1 MMNSRYTV
9 LSSKEKNNIIQSL
22 ISEKNITTD
31 FTLTD
36 DEIYMIK
43 KFDRPYISLGYALQY
58 IYLKN
63 RGVSIL
69 NYSDSIPKEVIEHIS
84 LQLKCSKK
92 DLKNYFLIKNT
103 KSRHMQDILKLLN
116 YNKFELNY
124 KINNVAHEI
133 VLYSGSK
140 VDMIKR
146 FIDYLKVNKIVIP
159 TISTIESIISKN
171 ILETDEFIYQN
182 IYSQLKNKDTLEKL
196 LHSESN
202 RISTF
207 SRIKNTS
214 VNVSSSGVKEL
225 LKLIKEINEYGET
238 IDLSFLSDEKIRYLN
253 SQIQKSHKTRI
264 ERFKDTNKKYSYLAM
279 FLYFK
284 KKELMDMV
292 IEVTSNH
299 IYTIQKRSKKKS
311 QEHNAK
317 NQSIYKSDRER
328 FKLVVKDLLS
338 ISDFNEFIDYQ
349 NTALL
354 TIDKELNAHM
364 DDLDEVDFL
373 LKSYPSIDYIN
384 DLLEVIEFDSNTKPE
399 LVDFL
404 KNYRNSNTRK
414 NNKIDISFFEPKWQ
428 KSIKKY
434 DYSKKVVGMTVINTI
449 RDSIRS
455 GDLFVR
461 ESKKYNSY
469 DNYLI
474 SPTESSSDIRGIEFF
489 NKLKEYIQIP
499 KQFELNRDI
508 EHDEKSTFSD
518 KVYAYFPKISMPEIL
533 YEVNQWA
540 NFLEDFRGFH
550 NDKLDKQKILVA
562 SLLADGHNLGFAKMS
577 IASGIDEFILR
588 RANEH
593 YLNYDNLE
601 IAQKTLVNYH
611 HSLDIVDNWGT
622 GKSSSSDGMRVPI
635 NSKTIYADYNAHYGN
650 RGGGIYRHVSD
661 QYTPYYVQ
669 MLEGRDSN
677 HVLDGLLYHDTYLE
691 IQNHSTDTAGYTEQ
705 MFALTYLLGFNF
717 KPRIKNIT
725 QQQLYTFESF
735 EMDDIKFKKIN
746 EKIIV
751 YNYSE
756 VMRLVESIRCGKVK
770 ASLILQKINSYNRD
784 HAVAKGLKEIGRLL
798 KTKYIIEYYMDADLR
813 KEVQKMLNKGEAI
826 NSVARL
832 IFFGKQGRLNESK
845 IERQLEKVS
854 CLNILLSTLIIWN
867 SRYLEKV
874 YKEVKDEDWFNED
887 EFKRVSPLGT
897 AHVNFLGRYIL
908 EDSKITTKDGL
919 RELEIKAPE
928 C

>member
-1 MMNSRYTV
+1 MKFRYSV
-9 LSSKEKNNIIQSL
+9 LSTKEKNNIIQSL

-36 DEIYMIK
+36 NEIHMIK
-43 KFDRPYISLGYALQY
+43 KFDRSYISLGYALQY
-58 IYLKN
+58 IYIKN
-63 RGVSIL
+63 RGISIL
-69 NYSDSIPKEVIEHIS
+69 NYSGLIPNKVIEHIS
-84 LQLKCSKK
+84 LQLKCSNK
-92 DLKNYFLIKNT
+92 DLKIYFLIRNT
-103 KSRHMQDILKLLN
+103 KARHMQNILKSLN
-116 YNKFELNY
+116 YNKFELNS
-124 KINNVAHEI
+124 KINNVAYEI
-133 VLYSGSK
+133 VLYSGNK
-140 VDMIKR
+140 IDMAKR
-146 FIDYLKVNKIVIP
+146 LIDYLKVNKIIIP
-159 TISTIESIISKN
+159 TISTIEGIISKN
-171 ILETDEFIYQN
+171 ISDTDEFIYQN
-182 IYSQLKNKDTLEKL
+182 IYSQLKNKETLNKL

-202 RISTF
+202 GISTF

-214 VNVSSSGVKEL
+214 VNISSSGVKEL
-225 LKLIKEINEYGET
+225 LKLIKEINEYGEI

-264 ERFKDTNKKYSYLAM
+264 ERFKDTHKKYSYLAM

-292 IEVTSNH
+292 IEATSNH
-299 IYTIQKRSKKKS
+299 IHMIQKRSKKKAH
-311 QEHNAK
+311 EYNVK
-317 NQSIYKSDRER
+317 NQSLYKSDREK
-328 FKLVVKDLLS
+328 FKGVIKDLLN
-338 ISDFNEFIDYQ
+338 ISDFKEFIDYQ
-349 NTALL
+349 NTALV
-354 TIDKELNAHM
+354 TIDKELNSHV

-384 DLLEVIEFDSNTKPE
+384 ELLEVIEFDSNTKPE

-404 KNYRNSNTRK
+404 KNYRTSNTRK

-434 DYSKKVVGMTVINTI
+434 AYSKKVVGMTVIYTI

-461 ESKKYNSY
+461 ESKKYNSF
-469 DNYLI
+469 DHYLI
-474 SPTESSSDIRGIEFF
+474 PPTEPSNYIKGIEFF
-489 NKLKEYIQIP
+489 NNLKKSIQIP
-499 KQFELNRDI
+499 KHFELNRDI
-508 EHDEKSTFSD
+508 EHDEISTFSD
-518 KVYAYFPKISMPEIL
+518 KIYSYFPKISMPEIL
-533 YEVNQWA
+533 YEVNQWTR
-540 NFLEDFRGFH
+540 FLEDFKGFH
-550 NDKLDKQKILVA
+550 SDKLDKQKVIVA

-577 IASGIDEFILR
+577 IASGIDEFVLR
-588 RANEH
+588 RANEY

-601 IAQKTLVNYH
+601 TAQKTLVNYH
-611 HSLDIVDNWGT
+611 HTLDIVDNWGN

-669 MLEGRDSN
+669 ILEGRDSN
-677 HVLDGLLYHDTYLE
+677 HVLDGLLYHDTSLE
-691 IQNHSTDTAGYTEQ
+691 IHNHSTDTAGYTEQ

-725 QQQLYTFESF
+725 QQQLYAFEGF
-735 EMDDIKFKKIN
+735 EMDDIKFKKVN
-746 EKIIV
+746 EKMILD
-751 YNYSE
+751 NYSE

-784 HAVAKGLKEIGRLL
+784 NAVAKGLKEIGRIL
-798 KTKYIIEYYMDADLR
+798 KTKYIIEYYTDGDLR

-832 IFFGKQGRLNESK
+832 IFFGKQGKLNESK

-854 CLNILLSTLIIWN
+854 CLNILLSSLIIWN

-874 YKEVKDEDWFNED
+874 YKEVKDEDWFNEA

-897 AHVNFLGRYIL
+897 AHINFLGRYIL
-908 EDSKITTKDGL
+908 EDFKITTEDGL
-919 RELEIKAPE
+919 RELEIEAQE

>member
-1 MMNSRYTV
+1 MMNSRYSV
-9 LSSKEKNNIIQSL
+9 LSTKEKNNIIQTL

-31 FTLTD
+31 FYLTD
-36 DEIYMIK
+36 DEIHMIK

-63 RGVSIL
+63 RGISIL

-84 LQLKCSKK
+84 LQLKCSSKE
-92 DLKNYFLIKNT
+92 LKSYFLIRNT
-103 KSRHMQDILKLLN
+103 KARHMQEIFKVLN
-116 YNKFELNY
+116 YTKFELNS

-133 VLYSGSK
+133 VLYSSNK
-140 VDMIKR
+140 FDMVKR
-146 FIDYLKVNKIVIP
+146 FIDYLKINKIAIP
-159 TISTIESIISKN
+159 TISTIEGIISKN
-171 ILETDEFIYQN
+171 IFVTDEFIYKN
-182 IYSQLKNKDTLEKL
+182 IYSQLKNKEILNKL
-196 LHSESN
+196 LYSESN
-202 RISTF
+202 GISTF

-214 VNVSSSGVKEL
+214 VNVSSNGIKEL
-225 LKLIKEINEYGET
+225 LKLIKEINEYGEM

-264 ERFKDTNKKYSYLAM
+264 ERFKDNHKKYSYLAM

-292 IEVTSNH
+292 IEVISNH
-299 IYTIQKRSKKKS
+299 VHMIQKRSKKRA
-311 QEHNAK
+311 QEYNAK
-317 NQSIYKSDRER
+317 NQSIYKSDREK
-328 FKLVVKDLLS
+328 FKLVIKDLLN
-338 ISDFNEFIDYQ
+338 ISDFKEFINYQ
-349 NTALL
+349 NTSLVM
-354 TIDKELNAHM
+354 IDNELNSHV

-384 DLLEVIEFDSNTKPE
+384 DLLEIIKFDSNTKPE

-404 KNYRNSNTRK
+404 KNYKNSSTRK
-414 NNKIDISFFEPKWQ
+414 NKKIDISFFEPKWQ

-434 DYSKKVVGMTVINTI
+434 EYSKKVVGMTVMNTI

-461 ESKKYNSY
+461 ASKKYNSF
-469 DNYLI
+469 DHYLI
-474 SPTESSSDIRGIEFF
+474 SPTESSCDIKSIEFF
-489 NKLKEYIQIP
+489 NNLKQSIQIP

-518 KVYAYFPKISMPEIL
+518 KIYRYFPNISMPEIL
-533 YEVNQWA
+533 YEVNQWTS
-540 NFLEDFRGFH
+540 FLEDFRGFH
-550 NDKLDKQKILVA
+550 GDKLDKQKVLVA
-562 SLLADGHNLGFAKMS
+562 SLLADGHNLGFAKMA
-577 IASGIDEFILR
+577 IASGIDESVLR
-588 RANEH
+588 RSSEY

-601 IAQKTLVNYH
+601 TAQKTLVNYH
-611 HSLDIVDNWGT
+611 HSLDIVGNWGN

-669 MLEGRDSN
+669 ILEGRDSN
-677 HVLDGLLYHDTYLE
+677 HVLDGLLYHDTSLE
-691 IQNHSTDTAGYTEQ
+691 IYNHSTDTAGYTEQ

-717 KPRIKNIT
+717 KPRIKNLT
-725 QQQLYTFESF
+725 QQQLYAFESF

-746 EKIIV
+746 EKIILD
-751 YNYSE
+751 NYSE

-770 ASLILQKINSYNRD
+770 ASLILQKINSYNRNN
-784 HAVAKGLKEIGRLL
+784 AVAKGLKEIGRIL
-798 KTKYIIEYYMDADLR
+798 KTKYIIDYYTNGDLR

-845 IERQLEKVS
+845 LERQLEKVS
-854 CLNILLSTLIIWN
+854 CLNILLSSLIIWN

-874 YKEVKDEDWFNED
+874 YTEVKDEDWFNEE

-908 EDSKITTKDGL
+908 EDFKITTKDGL
-919 RELEIKAPE
+919 RELELKAPE
-928 C
+928 Y